1 MNMVLKK
8 YEFLKEYNID
18 EEFLI
23 NNNIDWNE
31 LEKIYNDYSMYR
43 KSYETQANLIAN
55 ILREHKKVHSVKTR
69 VKDENHLIEKI
80 IRKTEDRRKKYGND
94 FNFTVQNYKDEI
106 TDLVGIRVIH
116 IFKEDW
122 EEIHNFITKMWNVN
136 EIVANIRKGDNTKTF
151 EELGIEV
158 CSRLSG
164 YRSVHYLVESY
175 PTTEKVITEVQVRT
189 IFEEGYGEIDHQLRY
204 SLNEIPEILEQN
216 LMLLNRIAGSSDEMA
231 SLINLLSKNF
241 KDIKSEYNKKI
252 EKQNKKILEL
262 KENILKNATI
272 TKDDKKLLL
281 DNIENIMK

>member
-1 MNMVLKK
+1 MVLKK